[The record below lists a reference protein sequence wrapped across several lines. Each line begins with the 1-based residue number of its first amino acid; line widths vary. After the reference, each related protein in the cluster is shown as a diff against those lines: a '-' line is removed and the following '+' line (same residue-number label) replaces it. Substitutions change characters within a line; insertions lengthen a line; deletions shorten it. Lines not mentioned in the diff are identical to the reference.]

1 MSLQTVLSTPDLPQS
16 EKRIRA
22 GSHGAGRRQRTS
34 GMTLVEMM
42 ITVLIGVLVLTTVV
56 VLFLF
61 GLRSFGALSNYADM
75 DARSRMGMDLMLREI
90 RESNQVTGF
99 QTNGATQWL
108 SLSNSLQAVGNKF
121 TWDPTAMTVV
131 WEKTGQ
137 NPKRLFVGCANWTVN
152 LYLRAPD
159 ANGAFPATTNL
170 NRCKR
175 INMSW
180 QCYRTNIISRMNSES
195 IVTADVVLRNLQE

>member
-1 MSLQTVLSTPDLPQS
+1 
-16 EKRIRA
+16 
-22 GSHGAGRRQRTS
+22 
-34 GMTLVEMM
+34 MTLVEMM
-42 ITVLIGVLVLTTVV
+42 ITATIGLLVLTTVGF
-56 VLFLF
+56 LFLF

-90 RESNQVTGF
+90 REANFVTGY

-108 SLSNSLQAVGNKF
+108 SLSNSLQGIVNKF
-121 TWDPTAMTVV
+121 TWDPTAGTVV

-137 NPKRLFVGCANWTVN
+137 AAKTLFVGCASWKVN
-152 LYLRAPD
+152 FYLRAPD
-159 ANGAFPATTNL
+159 ASGAFPATTNL
-170 NRCKR
+170 SRCKR

-180 QCYRTNIISRMNSES
+180 QCYRTNIISKMNSES